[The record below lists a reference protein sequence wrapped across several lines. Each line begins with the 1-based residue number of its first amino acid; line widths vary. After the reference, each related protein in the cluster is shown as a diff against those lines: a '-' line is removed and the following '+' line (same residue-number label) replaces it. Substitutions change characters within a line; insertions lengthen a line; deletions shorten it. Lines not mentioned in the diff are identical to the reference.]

1 MRTMSMSATQFCQVE
16 NARKRV
22 NFVFMRKVGQIVR
35 YLFSPEDS
43 RDTVYHEGRNRAIS
57 AHLTQVKTGMWI
69 VIAMSAAMLIAQL
82 Q

>member
-1 MRTMSMSATQFCQVE
+1 MKTMSFTATQFCQVE

-22 NFVFMRKVGQIVR
+22 SFAFMRKIGQVVR

-43 RDTVYHEGRNRAIS
+43 RDTVYREAQNRAVS
-57 AHLTQVKTGMWI
+57 AHFAQLKTGLWI
-69 VIAMSAAMLIAQL
+69 LIAISTAALIAQL